1 MSGKS
6 FFLITITSFKKSIP
20 VLHTGKRWFI
30 ICPVEEIPTSS
41 QETPS
46 DGTTTQS
53 PGSSATMHLADSTTA
68 KPSRGDCKFSNNIQ
82 QLQGARTPPCGSTM
96 TGILQLRWAKT
107 DFTINKVDLFKK
119 KKKKSV

>member
-6 FFLITITSFKKSIP
+6 FFLVTITFFFFPP

-46 DGTTTQS
+46 EGTTTQS
-53 PGSSATMHLADSTTA
+53 PGSSAAMHPADSTTA

-82 QLQGARTPPCGSTM
+82 QLQGARAPPCGSTM

-107 DFTINKVDLFKK
+107 DFTINKVDLFLK
-119 KKKKSV
+119 

>member
-6 FFLITITSFKKSIP
+6 FFLVTITFFFFPP

-46 DGTTTQS
+46 EGTTTQS
-53 PGSSATMHLADSTTA
+53 PGSSAAMHPADSTTA

-82 QLQGARTPPCGSTM
+82 QLQGARAPPCGSTM

-107 DFTINKVDLFKK
+107 DFTINKVDLF
-119 KKKKSV
+119 